1 MKTYVYL
8 KEMLAKRATVR
19 ELRAMPNYLLQD
31 VGITRDQIE
40 DFAEGK
46 IMQDTQRST
55 KRQANGQLPS
65 ALRAGCPE
73 CCCLV

>member
-19 ELRAMPNYLLQD
+19 ELRGMPNYLLQD
-31 VGITRDQIE
+31 VGITCDQIE

-46 IMQDTQRST
+46 IKQDTLRRTTT
-55 KRQANGQLPS
+55 KVNGQLPS